1 MEMDAGPEDEWRVEK
16 CRREEGYTVGGGGG
30 GGGRKNSC
38 QQVGQAEGE
47 MKGTQTSKVM
57 EREKRME
64 EGDREVL

>member
-1 MEMDAGPEDEWRVEK
+1 MPEK
-16 CRREEGYTVGGGGG
+16 GGIYSK
-30 GGGRKNSC
+30 GGRKNSC

-64 EGDREVL
+64 EGDRAVL

>member
-1 MEMDAGPEDEWRVEK
+1 MNGEQRNAG
-16 CRREEGYTVGGGGG
+16 EEGYTVRA
-30 GGGRKNSC
+30 RKNSC

-47 MKGTQTSKVM
+47 MKGTRTGKVM

>member
-1 MEMDAGPEDEWRVEK
+1 MNGEWRTAGE
-16 CRREEGYTVGGGGG
+16 RRDIQLGRWWGGV
-30 GGGRKNSC
+30 GGRKNSC

>member
-1 MEMDAGPEDEWRVEK
+1 MNGEWRNAGE
-16 CRREEGYTVGGGGG
+16 RRDIQLG